1 MLIISFLI
9 MFAIMVA
16 LFAYGIMT
24 NSAEMM
30 WAGLFFTLISLYG
43 LSQSILMN
51 IEKKKFKE
59 MIDNELR
66 DKEIS

>member
-9 MFAIMVA
+9 MFVIMVA

-24 NSAEMM
+24 SSVEMA

-51 IEKKKFKE
+51 IEQKKFKE